1 MRTALFWIFSVMA
14 VGSALGVVGSLRS
27 PINSALSLVL
37 SMLALAGLYVLLEA
51 QFVGLIQVMVYAG
64 AIVVLFLF
72 VIMLLNLRGSGAAS
86 AESRPI
92 GKAVGR
98 DRRRRG
104 GALARAPAGREP
116 RALARGRS
124 ELRHHARDR
133 RGALHRLRALGPGR
147 RRAAPGGDRRR
158 GRAGQEEDRLMGD
171 VLPFHFQVVAALI
184 FAIGALGVMLRR
196 NMIVMFMSIE
206 LMLNAANL
214 SLVAFSREIGNDQG
228 QILAFMVMVV
238 AAVEVAVGLAIII
251 SLVRNRDTVNIEDTS
266 QMKW

>member
-1 MRTALFWIFSVMA
+1 
-14 VGSALGVVGSLRS
+14 
-27 PINSALSLVL
+27 
-37 SMLALAGLYVLLEA
+37 
-51 QFVGLIQVMVYAG
+51 
-64 AIVVLFLF
+64 
-72 VIMLLNLRGSGAAS
+72 
-86 AESRPI
+86 
-92 GKAVGR
+92 
-98 DRRRRG
+98 
-104 GALARAPAGREP
+104 
-116 RALARGRS
+116 
-124 ELRHHARDR
+124 
-133 RGALHRLRALGPGR
+133 
-147 RRAAPGGDRRR
+147 
-158 GRAGQEEDRLMGD
+158 